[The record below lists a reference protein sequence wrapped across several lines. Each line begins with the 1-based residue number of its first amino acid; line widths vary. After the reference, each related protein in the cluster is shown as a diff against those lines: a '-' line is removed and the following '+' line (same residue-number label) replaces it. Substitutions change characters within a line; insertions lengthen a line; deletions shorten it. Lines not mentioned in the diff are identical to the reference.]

1 MSLFPALTLILLSC
15 PSLLTLT
22 PPIENGS
29 SGAPA
34 NQGPLSPPNP
44 AHEPEPLSQ
53 GTNQRT
59 TRDTDPASTSA
70 QQPIK
75 VLISDTCVQ
84 RDAAGDGG
92 EGAGSSAV
100 DLQPGSPLVLTHR
113 IKLVPSP
120 GACSGGCEAQVA
132 ALRERVERLER
143 EVSALREKCGGPDGA
158 CCTSQQST
166 GAHCTLKPEGDL
178 CPNDC
183 NDQGR
188 CEDGKCVCFPGFSGP
203 DCGTPTCPSNC
214 NGRGTCVNGQCVC
227 DSGFTGPDC
236 SEKTCPNDCSDRGRC
251 VDGECVCDSG
261 FAGPDCS
268 EKSCPNNCNNK
279 GRCVNGECVCDPGFT
294 GPDCSEK
301 SCPNNCNKKGRCV
314 NGECVCNPG
323 FTGPDCSEKACPN
336 NCNNK
341 GRCVNGRCVCDSGFT
356 GSDCSEKSCPDN
368 CSNRGRC
375 VKGRCVCE
383 KGFTGPDCSVKSCP
397 NNCRNKGRCVDGKC
411 VCNPGFTGLDCSE
424 KTCLNDCSNKGRCV
438 KGKCVCD
445 AGFVG
450 PDCSTKS
457 CPGNCRNRGRCVDG
471 ECVCNPGFTG
481 PDCSEKACP
490 NNCKD
495 RGRCVNGK
503 CVCDSGF
510 TGPDCS
516 EKTCPNDCNDNGRCV
531 DGECVCHSGFTG
543 PDCSEKTCPND
554 CNDNGR
560 CVDGKC
566 VCHSGFTGPDCS
578 EKTCPNDCSDK
589 GRCVDGKCV
598 CDTGFT
604 GTDCSIKSC
613 PGNCNNNGRCVNG
626 KCVCRRGFA
635 APDCSQ
641 CEEGFTGEDCSTA
654 LIGVPQLGTKD
665 ITDTSVTIV
674 WTQPSIQYDTYIIT
688 FTSKKEGDQITS
700 KVEGRLTSYTQTGLA
715 SGQEYTVTI
724 RGQKDGKMGGET
736 TTEFTTLISGPKN
749 LSVVK
754 TTTTSAVVQWEPPL
768 GDIDRYRLT
777 ISPNQSEGGDARGS
791 REMTLTPERDS
802 AQITGLEAGRLYDI
816 TLVAEKGRSQSLSI
830 TVQVTPGKAT
840 RSDTTGTMETVTIE
854 TVTQATTTEN
864 AKKQGK
870 PVGKLKPDRAVFYKR
885 PDKGGDTGGRKVGR
899 VQGSERDVDTNG
911 TKVGPDMRTAPKK
924 PQDKS
929 KDGVGRPLVPPKKPK
944 VVGPGRFNGT
954 RLVPGG
960 KKPGQVWNKKP
971 GTKLPVNGPNKK
983 KPLRVGPKLSNT
995 TSSQSGIESQPAKGT
1010 TGPSAGVSHAED
1022 GPHKRPK
1029 DPTEPVEQGPENPAD
1044 PTKGTE
1050 TLDGAGEEVPEHP
1063 ATGNGTHA
1071 NGKKCVKKVKVGY
1084 KGVNG
1089 TIWVSEKEPE
1099 SKKAH
1104 HGELREGGEP
1114 DSTGGP
1120 ERDGDITISTDT
1132 AGSDTLPTRDSDD
1145 HKPQGKQVT
1154 DGTAQ
1159 GQSLSPLVQSRPRP
1173 EHPPTRP
1180 DQRMPPSPPLH
1191 PSSGQPNVDSITSRP
1206 GQTDPHLVSAI
1217 SLAPPTSLP
1226 SLDPDGQPGSHPWR
1240 HSGSPRP
1247 EDKRAS
1253 QGTVSIA
1260 TKASEDFKTPDE
1272 NSGSLEVGDKEGSTK
1287 TLSTSTVT
1295 EPVDIS
1301 SSVDKVTTSGEDGEK
1316 REGRKEEGMFREGTE
1331 AVTEG
1336 QGGSTPKTLPPGPR
1350 TPPFHR
1356 RLQNRTRPN
1365 LGAPQHPPRVPYR
1378 GLGPLRVANRTT
1390 GSRKLPQG
1398 GYNNG
1403 KTWVS
1408 HNGPSLGINGNKG
1421 KAVHGSST
1429 TNVSPEESPGS
1440 PRTNDNNGKMAQGYP
1455 KTNTSTRVI
1464 PGRPALKTN
1473 GNNGKMAQGYPKTN
1487 TSTRVIPGRP
1497 ALRTNGN
1504 NGKMVQAYPKTNTS
1518 VRVIPGR
1525 PPLRILGNNGK
1536 TVWGHPKTITSTRV
1550 SPTGSALRPN
1560 STKVGPSRPAL
1571 KPSGKTGQGSTKVSH
1586 DGTSTQAG
1594 LNTLNMLDL
1603 GAPEPTSPSNTG
1615 KIVIDPSVDVNRDE
1629 RGDIPRGV
1637 PSTGPD
1643 ISSVGVQNVSSSG
1656 FILIWEVPQGFYRN
1670 FQVTCRETGGDGGR
1684 RGEEDENNKE
1694 KKNDV
1699 EGSEAGVGSG
1709 RDQSRDGDGAATRP
1723 HGKTPKF
1730 SYKLP
1735 GSARS
1740 LPFQDLP
1747 PQTRYSVVLY
1757 GLGPG
1762 LKSKI
1767 ERLNVTTGPE
1777 PPSDLSFS
1785 NVTDSSLI
1793 VSWTKPKRPVSGFKV
1808 TYTHT
1813 RDGEPVSV
1821 AVDSQKSRIPLSQL
1835 TPGSSYEINVISLQG
1850 LDESDPV
1857 KDFVSTLPDPP
1868 TDLRAINITDTKA
1881 LLLWRPALATV
1892 DRYIIVYGPKKGSD
1906 MTITVSGNAAE
1917 QQLKGLQ
1924 GSTQYTVTISSQ
1936 LGGQQST
1943 GTSTAFTTAGIER
1956 GGEGPRELKANNI
1969 TPRSAVLSWKPPSA
1983 AVTGYKLTY
1992 QTAGEEMR
2000 EVTLAPGVTQYK
2012 LTRLVPMSKYTVR
2025 LQGER
2030 RGQYTAAIT
2039 TDFTTGTLRFPFP
2052 SDCSQELLNG
2062 VRESGE
2068 AEIYPAGKQGK
2079 PVPVYCDMET
2089 AGGGWT
2095 VFQRRMDGGVNF
2107 FRRWREYSSG
2117 FGNLSGEFWLGNDLL
2132 HNLTS
2137 MFPMVMRVDLRAGA
2151 ESAYAQYSSFT
2162 VGSQKRHY
2170 VMRVS
2175 GFSGTAGDSM
2185 AYHDQRPFSTRD
2197 RDPNPF
2203 ITRCAMSYR
2212 GGWWYK
2218 NCHEAN
2224 LNGLYNTH
2232 TNHQ

>member
-1 MSLFPALTLILLSC
+1 M
-15 PSLLTLT
+15 
-22 PPIENGS
+22 
-29 SGAPA
+29 
-34 NQGPLSPPNP
+34 
-44 AHEPEPLSQ
+44 
-53 GTNQRT
+53 
-59 TRDTDPASTSA
+59 TDPLKVINTEDLEKWF
-70 QQPIK
+70 QPWQESWNEH
-75 VLISDTCVQ
+75 VYVQ
-84 RDAAGDGG
+84 
-92 EGAGSSAV
+92 EGS
-100 DLQPGSPLVLTHR
+100 
-113 IKLVPSP
+113 
-120 GACSGGCEAQVA
+120 
-132 ALRERVERLER
+132 
-143 EVSALREKCGGPDGA
+143 VS
-158 CCTSQQST
+158 
-166 GAHCTLKPEGDL
+166 
-178 CPNDC
+178 
-183 NDQGR
+183 
-188 CEDGKCVCFPGFSGP
+188 
-203 DCGTPTCPSNC
+203 
-214 NGRGTCVNGQCVC
+214 
-227 DSGFTGPDC
+227 
-236 SEKTCPNDCSDRGRC
+236 
-251 VDGECVCDSG
+251 
-261 FAGPDCS
+261 
-268 EKSCPNNCNNK
+268 
-279 GRCVNGECVCDPGFT
+279 
-294 GPDCSEK
+294 
-301 SCPNNCNKKGRCV
+301 
-314 NGECVCNPG
+314 
-323 FTGPDCSEKACPN
+323 
-336 NCNNK
+336 
-341 GRCVNGRCVCDSGFT
+341 
-356 GSDCSEKSCPDN
+356 
-368 CSNRGRC
+368 
-375 VKGRCVCE
+375 
-383 KGFTGPDCSVKSCP
+383 
-397 NNCRNKGRCVDGKC
+397 
-411 VCNPGFTGLDCSE
+411 
-424 KTCLNDCSNKGRCV
+424 
-438 KGKCVCD
+438 
-445 AGFVG
+445 
-450 PDCSTKS
+450 
-457 CPGNCRNRGRCVDG
+457 
-471 ECVCNPGFTG
+471 
-481 PDCSEKACP
+481 
-490 NNCKD
+490 
-495 RGRCVNGK
+495 
-503 CVCDSGF
+503 
-510 TGPDCS
+510 
-516 EKTCPNDCNDNGRCV
+516 
-531 DGECVCHSGFTG
+531 
-543 PDCSEKTCPND
+543 
-554 CNDNGR
+554 
-560 CVDGKC
+560 
-566 VCHSGFTGPDCS
+566 
-578 EKTCPNDCSDK
+578 
-589 GRCVDGKCV
+589 
-598 CDTGFT
+598 
-604 GTDCSIKSC
+604 
-613 PGNCNNNGRCVNG
+613 
-626 KCVCRRGFA
+626 
-635 APDCSQ
+635 
-641 CEEGFTGEDCSTA
+641 EGFND
-654 LIGVPQLGTKD
+654 
-665 ITDTSVTIV
+665 
-674 WTQPSIQYDTYIIT
+674 
-688 FTSKKEGDQITS
+688 KEGDKITS
-700 KVEGRLTSYTQTGLA
+700 TVEGRLTSYTQTGLA

-754 TTTTSAVVQWEPPL
+754 TTTTSAVVQWEPAL

-830 TVQVTPGKAT
+830 TVQVIPGKAT

-870 PVGKLKPDRAVFYKR
+870 PVGKLKPERAVFYKE
-885 PDKGGDTGGRKVGR
+885 GNTGGRKVLR
-899 VQGSERDVDTNG
+899 VQGSEGDVDTNR

-924 PQDKS
+924 PQDKN

-944 VVGPGRFNGT
+944 VVGPARFNGT

-1010 TGPSAGVSHAED
+1010 TGPGAGVSHAED

-1050 TLDGAGEEVPEHP
+1050 TLGGAGEDVPEHP

-1114 DSTGGP
+1114 GSTGGP
-1120 ERDGDITISTDT
+1120 ERDGDITISTGT
-1132 AGSDTLPTRDSDD
+1132 AGSDTMPTRDSAD

-1159 GQSLSPLVQSRPRP
+1159 GHSLSPSVQSRPRP

-1180 DQRMPPSPPLH
+1180 DQRMPPSPPLL
-1191 PSSGQPNVDSITSRP
+1191 PSSRQPKEDSITSRP
-1206 GQTDPHLVSAI
+1206 DQTDPHLVSAI

-1226 SLDPDGQPGSHPWR
+1226 SLDPDGQPGSRPWR
-1240 HSGSPRP
+1240 HSGSPGP

-1260 TKASEDFKTPDE
+1260 TKASEDFKTPD
-1272 NSGSLEVGDKEGSTK
+1272 SGSLEVGDKEGSTK
-1287 TLSTSTVT
+1287 TVSTATVT
-1295 EPVDIS
+1295 EPVDIRG
-1301 SSVDKVTTSGEDGEK
+1301 SVDKVTTSGEDEEK
-1316 REGRKEEGMFREGTE
+1316 REGRKEGTE
-1331 AVTEG
+1331 VTTEG
-1336 QGGSTPKTLPPGPR
+1336 QGTPKTPPPGPR
-1350 TPPFHR
+1350 NPPFHR

-1365 LGAPQHPPRVPYR
+1365 LGSPQHPPRVPYR
-1378 GLGPLRVANRTT
+1378 GLGPLRVTNRTI
-1390 GSRKLPQG
+1390 GSRKIPQG

-1403 KTWVS
+1403 KTW
-1408 HNGPSLGINGNKG
+1408 
-1421 KAVHGSST
+1421 
-1429 TNVSPEESPGS
+1429 
-1440 PRTNDNNGKMAQGYP
+1440 GY
-1455 KTNTSTRVI
+1455 
-1464 PGRPALKTN
+1464 A
-1473 GNNGKMAQGYPKTN
+1473 
-1487 TSTRVIPGRP
+1487 
-1497 ALRTNGN
+1497 
-1504 NGKMVQAYPKTNTS
+1504 
-1518 VRVIPGR
+1518 
-1525 PPLRILGNNGK
+1525 
-1536 TVWGHPKTITSTRV
+1536 
-1550 SPTGSALRPN
+1550 
-1560 STKVGPSRPAL
+1560 
-1571 KPSGKTGQGSTKVSH
+1571 KVSH

-1629 RGDIPRGV
+1629 RGDIPRSV

-1684 RGEEDENNKE
+1684 RGEDDENNKE
-1694 KKNDV
+1694 KKNGV

-1785 NVTDSSLI
+1785 NVTDSSLM

-1821 AVDSQKSRIPLSQL
+1821 AVDSQKSKIPLSQL
-1835 TPGSSYEINVISLQG
+1835 TPGSSYEVNVISLQG

-2000 EVTLAPGVTQYK
+2000 EVTLAPGVAQYK

-2095 VFQRRMDGGVNF
+2095 VFQRRMDGGISF

-2137 MFPMVMRVDLRAGA
+2137 MVPMVMRVDLRAGA

-2175 GFSGTAGDSM
+2175 GFSGTAGKGRGE
-2185 AYHDQRPFSTRD
+2185 AGRGD
-2197 RDPNPF
+2197 RDG
-2203 ITRCAMSYR
+2203 R
-2212 GGWWYK
+2212 GTGMGGGG
-2218 NCHEAN
+2218 A
-2224 LNGLYNTH
+2224 
-2232 TNHQ
+2232 QV